1 MAGLAGGFAGN
12 KKRKL
17 EEQKEAIRQ
26 QIAKLE
32 SMSDEERYNH
42 DYELGSVE
50 GDVTEKLGYLNAELD
65 SLSKKENFK
74 PPKQ

>member
-50 GDVTEKLGYLNAELD
+50 GDVTEKLGYLNAELN
-65 SLSKKENFK
+65 SISKKENFK
-74 PPKQ
+74 LPKQ

>member
-74 PPKQ
+74 LPKQ

>member
-42 DYELGSVE
+42 DYELGSEE

-74 PPKQ
+74 LPKQ

>member
-17 EEQKEAIRQ
+17 EDQREAIRQ

-74 PPKQ
+74 LPKQ

>member
-74 PPKQ
+74 LQKQ

>member
-17 EEQKEAIRQ
+17 EEQKEALRQ
-26 QIAKLE
+26 KIAKLE
-32 SMSDEERYNH
+32 SMSPEEKYKH

-50 GDVTEKLGYLNAELD
+50 GDITEKLGYLNAELNQ
-65 SLSKKENFK
+65 LGKKENFK
-74 PPKQ
+74 LPQQ

>member
-17 EEQKEAIRQ
+17 EEQKEALRQ
-26 QIAKLE
+26 KIAKLE
-32 SMSDEERYNH
+32 GMSDEERYNH

-50 GDVTEKLGYLNAELD
+50 GDVTEKLGILRHELH
-65 SLSKKENFK
+65 SLGKEENFK
-74 PPKQ
+74 LPNQ

>member
-65 SLSKKENFK
+65 SLSKKENFNL
-74 PPKQ
+74 PKQ

>member
-26 QIAKLE
+26 EITKLE
-32 SMSDEERYNH
+32 SMSPEEKYNY

-50 GDVTEKLGYLNAELD
+50 GDVTEKLGILKHRLHQ
-65 SLSKKENFK
+65 LSETDNFK
-74 PPKQ
+74 LPKQ

>member
-42 DYELGSVE
+42 D
-50 GDVTEKLGYLNAELD
+50 TN
-65 SLSKKENFK
+65 
-74 PPKQ
+74 

>member
-42 DYELGSVE
+42 DYELGRVE

-74 PPKQ
+74 LPKQ

>member
-74 PPKQ
+74 LAKQ